1 MIQRSQW
8 PEALSY
14 AGSTNL
20 QVGKTV
26 RREGSREYHGTI
38 KREKGI
44 LVAGSLDQRVRLVIR
59 GSGPKWQTCQS
70 TLRTRLIASDRTSG
84 GEQRHEP
91 DDGGSTATEEAENQR
106 QGYSSGGSTAAAV
119 IDPIPASRRS
129 SGGGNRSDV
138 GGSAR
143 WRLCP
148 SAAPPGLSLWWQ
160 PGPAVLQ
167 RRWTGSAS
175 SWRRAPGRGR
185 PARSGGE
192 EVAPGGSVVT

>member
-59 GSGPKWQTCQS
+59 GSGPKWQTYQS
-70 TLRTRLIASDRTSG
+70 TLRTQLIASDRTSG

-106 QGYSSGGSTAAAV
+106 QGYSSGGSTAAAL
-119 IDPIPASRRS
+119 IDPVPASRRS

-148 SAAPPGLSLWWQ
+148 SAAPPRLSL
-160 PGPAVLQ
+160 
-167 RRWTGSAS
+167 
-175 SWRRAPGRGR
+175 
-185 PARSGGE
+185 SGGSL
-192 EVAPGGSVVT
+192 ARQYSRGGGLGWRAAGEGHQGGGDLRDPAARRSYLAGPS